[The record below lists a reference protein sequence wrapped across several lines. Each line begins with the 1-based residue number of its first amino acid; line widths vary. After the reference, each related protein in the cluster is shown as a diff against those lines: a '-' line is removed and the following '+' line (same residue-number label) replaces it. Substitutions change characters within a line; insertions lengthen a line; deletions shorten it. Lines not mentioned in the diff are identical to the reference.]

1 MAMDA
6 GQAALLVRAT
16 ARVSAVILAGN
27 LLVAA
32 RRVGRVGGPA
42 LRQAQGTPSL
52 SRGERAALR
61 TLDIRLFA
69 AFIVSHTIHFVCVAL
84 LTIATAGANIDARA
98 GYAPVIAIGVLFYVG
113 CVVVMRAKLRQS
125 LGWADARQRRI
136 ELWSL
141 VAIWLAF
148 FQAYITRLLQS
159 WLFSALAIALLYSM
173 VLFLVR
179 ARERRSTEITVQHR
193 GTEERRRTE
202 GV

>member
-32 RRVGRVGGPA
+32 RRIREEGPA
-42 LRQAQGTPSL
+42 EAGHYVRQGAGV
-52 SRGERAALR
+52 RANVAAR
-61 TLDIRLFA
+61 EPVRRRADIATFA

-113 CVVVMRAKLRQS
+113 CVLVMRAKLRQS
-125 LGWADARQRRI
+125 LGWADARQRRT

-159 WLFSALAIALLYSM
+159 WLFAALAI
-173 VLFLVR
+173 VLFYAL
-179 ARERRSTEITVQHR
+179 ARFVSAALRSKDFSIPEPIS
-193 GTEERRRTE
+193 
-202 GV
+202 